1 MYVFGLKS
9 WDGKVNQSEFLWGT
23 DVHMWFIDDV
33 VSWYV
38 KLELLARQYETLPFR
53 EENEFCEI
61 AISPFTLIQDRNLS
75 RNMNQN
81 WNMPKEA
88 ALIHMYKNR

>member
-1 MYVFGLKS
+1 
-9 WDGKVNQSEFLWGT
+9 
-23 DVHMWFIDDV
+23 MWFIDDV

-75 RNMNQN
+75 RNMNQT
-81 WNMPKEA
+81 
-88 ALIHMYKNR
+88 